1 MIEPMIEDRAE
12 AERIKKEYLRIQ
24 ERLAIRGLIS
34 AKRATLLEESRLLQE
49 WLTNQAETMIWKVL
63 FPD

>member
-1 MIEPMIEDRAE
+1 MIEPIIEDRAE

-34 AKRATLLEESRLLQE
+34 AKRATQIGR
-49 WLTNQAETMIWKVL
+49 AHV
-63 FPD
+63 